1 MLAAPSAIADLLSVA
16 VIMSRLLLALIGI
29 AFLLVAGL
37 CDLEYSSLGF
47 PDGHLTEFDIETR
60 NLRYATVWANLAFGL
75 LACALG
81 VVWRKAPITVV
92 AIFAVALILVAV
104 PSRIL
109 PRCPQIQS
117 CVSIY
122 ESITGHPPDD
132 GIGG

>member
-1 MLAAPSAIADLLSVA
+1 
-16 VIMSRLLLALIGI
+16 MSRLLLVLIGI

-47 PDGHLTEFDIETR
+47 PDGHLTEFDIETG
-60 NLRYATVWANLAFGL
+60 NLRFAAVWANLAFGL
-75 LACALG
+75 FACVLG
-81 VVWRKAPITVV
+81 ASWRKAPIALVPIFV
-92 AIFAVALILVAV
+92 AALILVAV
-104 PSRIL
+104 PSRTL

-117 CVSIY
+117 CVWIY